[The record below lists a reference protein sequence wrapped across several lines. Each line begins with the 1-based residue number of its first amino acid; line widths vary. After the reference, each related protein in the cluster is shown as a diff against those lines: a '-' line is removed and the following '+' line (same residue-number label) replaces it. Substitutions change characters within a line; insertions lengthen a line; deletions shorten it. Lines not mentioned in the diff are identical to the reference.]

1 MIPGHVCKHANV
13 NIRGLKTR
21 AVVADDSLGTD
32 GNKGDAVE
40 GRDLLC
46 TRAAGKEREK

>member
-1 MIPGHVCKHANV
+1 MIPGHVCKHANIK
-13 NIRGLKTR
+13 IRGLKTR

-40 GRDLLC
+40 GGDLLC
-46 TRAAGKEREK
+46 T